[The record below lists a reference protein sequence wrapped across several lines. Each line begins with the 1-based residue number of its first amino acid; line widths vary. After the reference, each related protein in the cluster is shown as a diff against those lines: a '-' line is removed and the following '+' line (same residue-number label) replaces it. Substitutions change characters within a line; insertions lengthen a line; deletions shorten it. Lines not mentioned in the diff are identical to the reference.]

1 MRLLVTGTVAAL
13 SLFALSLYGS
23 HGQAA
28 EFKTLTLPDQTEL
41 AYAVAHPDGFD
52 PQNEYPVLLAL
63 PPGGQTTDMVR
74 AGLDAYW
81 EAEGTGRGFVV
92 VSPAAPSGQLFM
104 GSGRRFIAP
113 FLDHIRTTYR
123 VAGGKI
129 HLTGVSNGGLSAF
142 AAAIDNPHA
151 FQTLTVIPG
160 YPPSREDF
168 AALDR
173 LDGVRIN
180 MFVGGNDGGWLDS
193 MATTQAELER
203 LGLDSSYEVVP
214 AEGHFVRSLTGANSA
229 RLFDQIQ
236 R

>member
-1 MRLLVTGTVAAL
+1 MRLLIPAMVAAL
-13 SLFALSLYGS
+13 SLSAG

-41 AYAVAHPDGFD
+41 TYAVAHPDGFD
-52 PQNEYPVLLAL
+52 PLSEYPVLLAL
-63 PPGGQTTDMVR
+63 PPGGQSTDMVR

-81 EAEGTGRGFVV
+81 EAEGTRRGFIV
-92 VSPAAPSGQLFM
+92 VSPAAPNGELFM
-104 GSGRRFIAP
+104 SGGRRLIAP
-113 FLDHIRTTYR
+113 FLDHIRNTYR
-123 VAGGKI
+123 IADDRV

-142 AAAIDNPHA
+142 AAALDNPEA
-151 FQTLTVIPG
+151 FQTVTVIPG
-160 YPPSREDF
+160 FPPSREDF

-173 LDGVRIN
+173 LAGLKIN
-180 MFVGGNDGGWLDS
+180 MFVGGNDSGWLDS
-193 MATTQAELER
+193 MAATQAEFER
-203 LGLDSSYEVVP
+203 LGLDSTYEVVP

>member
-1 MRLLVTGTVAAL
+1 METFVRPLIIGLATAL
-13 SLFALSLYGS
+13 SLASGHS
-23 HGQAA
+23 QAA

-41 AYAVAHPDGFD
+41 TYAVAHPDGFD
-52 PQNEYPVLLAL
+52 PQNEYPILLAL

-81 EAEGTGRGFVV
+81 EDEGTSRGFVV
-92 VSPAAPSGQLFM
+92 ISPAAPNGELFM
-104 GSGRRFIAP
+104 SGGRRHIAP
-113 FLDHIRTTYR
+113 FVDHIRATYR

-142 AAAIDNPHA
+142 AAAIDNRGA
-151 FQTLTVIPG
+151 FQSVTVIPG
-160 YPPSREDF
+160 FPPSREDF

-173 LDGVRIN
+173 LAGLKIN

-193 MATTQAELER
+193 MAATQAELKR
-203 LGLDSSYEVVP
+203 LGFDSTYEVVP